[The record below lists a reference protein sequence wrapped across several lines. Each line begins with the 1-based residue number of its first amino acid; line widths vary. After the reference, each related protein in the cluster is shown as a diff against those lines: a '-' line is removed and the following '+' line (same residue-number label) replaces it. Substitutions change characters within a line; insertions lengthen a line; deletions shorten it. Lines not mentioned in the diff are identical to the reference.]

1 MQFMKVNPCSVL
13 SSNMN
18 WLLQVR
24 IYPTIDENVNKK
36 QSNLEY
42 YISLYINLLYHL
54 IILKGSVHNYSSINV
69 VISTDLAIPS

>member
-1 MQFMKVNPCSVL
+1 M
-13 SSNMN
+13 
-18 WLLQVR
+18 
-24 IYPTIDENVNKK
+24 YPTIDENVNKK